1 MINNFIQNYEIILT
15 HLSTIDISFDFLQ
28 IRKPKLSNIE
38 LIATN
43 LTAEYKSVHSECQLF
58 TWRLPLPAYPLRLN
72 EAFTT
77 GGRAI
82 CSPIWKSYGSCC
94 IQNHHYE

>member
-1 MINNFIQNYEIILT
+1 MTNNFIQNYEIILT

-38 LIATN
+38 LIAMN
-43 LTAEYKSVHSECQLF
+43 LTAEYKAVHSECELF
-58 TWRLPLPAYPLRLN
+58 TWRLPPPAYPLRLN

-77 GGRAI
+77 VGSAI
-82 CSPIWKSYGSCC
+82 CSPIWKSYDSCC
-94 IQNHHYE
+94 SQNHHYK